1 MSHLEKAV
9 YVLWVSLFALM
20 LSACA
25 GLSQVSIYVPQVQKT
40 SPTQEVIVTY
50 EDNVTSDR
58 CDPTEVA
65 ELVVDFLNALNR
77 GNREEITRF
86 FGGNFQ
92 WYSVGEYNTQD
103 AQFIRRISYVVEESN
118 TGGGTTSGPRDEI
131 IEQLLDYFAERH
143 EQHEQMQLLEI
154 ASIGGGGDI
163 SYKIQR
169 RADDLDVELWGPD
182 FMAEGKGV
190 VDCEN
195 QTVDVWSMAMNTPP
209 PASSDTDVMRSVVCP
224 TPVVNPPQNAVLACN
239 DGWNN

>member
-1 MSHLEKAV
+1 MIHLEKAV
-9 YVLWVSLFALM
+9 YVLGMSLFALL

-25 GLSQVSIYVPQVQKT
+25 ELPQVSLYMPEVRET
-40 SPTQEVIVTY
+40 LPTQEVIVTY
-50 EDNVTSDR
+50 ESNVTSDR

-65 ELVVDFLNALNR
+65 ELVVDFLNAINR
-77 GNREEITRF
+77 GNREEISRF
-86 FGGNFQ
+86 FGDNFQ
-92 WYSVGEYNTQD
+92 WYSTGEYNTQD
-103 AQFIRRISYVVEESN
+103 RRFIRRVSYMAEESN
-118 TGGGTTSGPRDEI
+118 TGGGTISGPRDEI

-154 ASIGGGGDI
+154 ASVGGGNVYYEI
-163 SYKIQR
+163 RR

-182 FMAEGKGV
+182 FVAEGKGF

-195 QTVDVWSMAMNTPP
+195 RTVDVWSMAMNTPL

-224 TPVVNPPQNAVLACN
+224 TPMVNPPQNAVLACN